1 MPTYPNDVYSN
12 IRTKVY
18 LVRPGAWM
26 QLLLVSEGVNVDNPN
41 GEAVEVRERNEH
53 LSQPILVKTGDT
65 NITGSCTMKL
75 ADLVTASGDYSP
87 KEFLTKIGRG
97 ASLSPF
103 YATGKDN
110 IEIRQVMSRDGKVET
125 MRLYP
130 CVISNVNFNP
140 NGDNGIATL
149 SFSYEAYMNQPVIVQ
164 GDLQPT

>member
-26 QLLLVSEGVNVDNPN
+26 QLLLVSEGVNVDDPN

-53 LSQPILVKTGDT
+53 LPVPILVKTGDT
-65 NITGSCTMKL
+65 NITGSCTLKL

-87 KEFLTKIGRG
+87 LEFLKRVGRG
-97 ASLSPF
+97 SSLSS
-103 YATGKDN
+103 YYTTGKDN
-110 IEIRQVMSRDGKVET
+110 IEIRQVVSRDGKVET

-140 NGDNGIATL
+140 NGDNGVATL
-149 SFSYEAYMNQPVIVQ
+149 SFSYEAYMNSPVIAQ